1 MGLDYMVFFVLDI
14 SASVVPRFHFIVVEM
29 HHAP

>member
-1 MGLDYMVFFVLDI
+1 MGLDYMVFFVLDT
-14 SASVVPRFHFIVVEM
+14 SAAVIAHFDFIVVEM